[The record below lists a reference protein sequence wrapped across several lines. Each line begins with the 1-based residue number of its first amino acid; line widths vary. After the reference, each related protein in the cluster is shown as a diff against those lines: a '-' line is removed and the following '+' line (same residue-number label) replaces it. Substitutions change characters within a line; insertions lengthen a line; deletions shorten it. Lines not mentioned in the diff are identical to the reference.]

1 MTKIKRQYK
10 KSVKR
15 AKNSAGKKPKKNDMV
30 GGSYYALNSKRSGKG
45 AGKGVVK
52 KVAKGIAGGVKKV
65 VKKVGQKVSNKVD
78 EIGAKR
84 MVKKINKRNGGG
96 SNTKS
101 KNPRFL

>member
-10 KSVKR
+10 KSVRK
-15 AKNSAGKKPKKNDMV
+15 AKNSAGKAPKKNDMV
-30 GGSYYALNSKRSGKG
+30 GGSYYALNSKGSGKKG
-45 AGKGVVK
+45 GKGVVK

-65 VKKVGQKVSNKVD
+65 VKKVGQKVSNKID
-78 EIGAKR
+78 EIGAKK
-84 MVKKINKRNGGG
+84 MTKKINKRNGGG

>member
-45 AGKGVVK
+45 AGKGVV
-52 KVAKGIAGGVKKV
+52 
-65 VKKVGQKVSNKVD
+65 SNKVD